1 LQPAPAA
8 TPLTAAMTGLAIVA
22 ICTTI
27 SAPASSSF
35 RNAVTSPFFC
45 RPLMYSTSPPAQNA
59 RPAPVRTI
67 TRTASSWSQPRS
79 AARRSSR
86 IVPVKALSF
95 SGRLRVIVATARSVL
110 TSINMRGGYH
120 PAVRRPY
127 FFELFTLANLAAI
140 ALIGRDTFPLLGSP
154 IELLLIALGLLI
166 QALAGVAVRSVVA
179 LIRRDRVYVRA
190 IRSAEWLGD
199 TLRLIVAGTVMV
211 WTYGWIKLVVPV
223 LHPRLFDQALWD
235 LDRILFFGLSPNIL
249 FLDGFNDAFL
259 RFNDWTYANIF
270 YVSTLVAFAYF
281 LSEPDRRVRVA
292 FANGNAALWLI
303 GAWLYM
309 LVPSLGPAYRF
320 PDIWFAHDDALRR
333 TQALQ
338 AMLMKNYQNVRRLA
352 AGQPPTDV
360 IRIVFGIAAFPS
372 LHVAFQTYVFLW
384 MRRLWTSGE
393 VIFAVFVLVIFLGS
407 MVTGW
412 HYMIDG
418 IAGMALA
425 WGCYAL
431 SRRATRDD
439 NVSA

>member
-1 LQPAPAA
+1 
-8 TPLTAAMTGLAIVA
+8 
-22 ICTTI
+22 
-27 SAPASSSF
+27 
-35 RNAVTSPFFC
+35 
-45 RPLMYSTSPPAQNA
+45 
-59 RPAPVRTI
+59 
-67 TRTASSWSQPRS
+67 
-79 AARRSSR
+79 
-86 IVPVKALSF
+86 
-95 SGRLRVIVATARSVL
+95 
-110 TSINMRGGYH
+110 
-120 PAVRRPY
+120 
-127 FFELFTLANLAAI
+127 
-140 ALIGRDTFPLLGSP
+140 
-154 IELLLIALGLLI
+154 LLLIASGLLT

-179 LIRRDRVYVRA
+179 LVRRDRAYVRV
-190 IRSAEWLGD
+190 IRSRDWLGD
-199 TLRLIVAGTVMV
+199 TLRLIVGGTLMV

-223 LHPRLFDQALWD
+223 LHPRLFDQVLWD

-249 FLDGFNDAFL
+249 FLEGFDDAFL
-259 RFNDWTYANIF
+259 RAVDWTYANIF

-281 LSEPDRRVRVA
+281 LSEPSRRVRVA

-320 PDIWFAHDDALRR
+320 PDVWFAHDDALRR

-360 IRIVFGIAAFPS
+360 VRIVFGIAAFPS

-393 VIFAVFVLVIFLGS
+393 VIFAIFVMIIFLGS

-425 WGCYAL
+425 WGCYAA
-431 SRRATRDD
+431 SRRAARDD
-439 NVSA
+439 NVST